1 MRKEERTYADDGAE
15 VGLSVGDRVPVQ
27 SQNGWLMLLMLL
39 VLVLVLVDLDVV
51 SSSPTQ

>member
-39 VLVLVLVDLDVV
+39 VVLVLVDLDVV